1 MTVQSRKQFG
11 VGHRIRLSQAVCNET
26 TELSYGCAQMGA
38 ALDHVRSYYE
48 SLNTADA
55 GAVAAHFADD
65 AVHYYTRR
73 EPHVGAQA
81 IADNA
86 VLAVTHLGARWTL
99 EHAVEGD
106 EEVAIEWSMAFDHP
120 RSGRRCLDR
129 GAEFLTFRDGLICEV
144 RAYYHGGVPG
154 NPSGDLVGFDHA
166 RRGHAVLDAAAEG
179 SAHRC

>member
-1 MTVQSRKQFG
+1 
-11 VGHRIRLSQAVCNET
+11 LSQTHCDET
-26 TELSYGCAQMGA
+26 MQLSYGCAQMRA

-55 GAVAAHFADD
+55 DAVAAHFTDD

-81 IADNA
+81 IAGNA
-86 VLAVTHLGARWTL
+86 ALAVTHLNARWTL

-106 EEVAIEWSMAFDHP
+106 DEVAIEWSMAFDNP

-129 GAEFLTFRDGLICEV
+129 GAEFLSFRDGLICEV
-144 RAYYHGGVPG
+144 RAYYHGGVPD
-154 NPSGDLVGFDHA
+154 NLSGDLVGFDHGA
-166 RRGHAVLDAAAEG
+166 RGHTTL
-179 SAHRC
+179 